1 MRAHGAQGCCCV
13 VPAAMNC
20 SHWRGIG
27 LDDLWLFRRRVARC
41 CSSHWQ
47 RSAGQSDSWS
57 CEHLSTHHA
66 LLLACPPPTAF
77 CGGPTHTG
85 VQPLRCA
92 ARLDGGWRLVDVGC
106 GVPASVVTTS
116 VAIPNWEGSWFA
128 VCPPSHT
135 PNHNSF
141 WLPLIHSCLRFPD
154 AGKGVKTNQQA
165 NFHASSGFAGG
176 SEERLLSVWHGQ
188 RHIRPPMEGVDGRA
202 AGPA

>member
-13 VPAAMNC
+13 VPDATNR

-27 LDDLWLFRRRVARC
+27 LDDPWLFRCRVARC

-106 GVPASVVTTS
+106 GVPAANVMETS
-116 VAIPNWEGSWFA
+116 VAIVPNRAARSGWLGNSPPTSPTITHSTSHYFILGTQGERGENQETQGKLA
-128 VCPPSHT
+128 V
-135 PNHNSF
+135 
-141 WLPLIHSCLRFPD
+141 
-154 AGKGVKTNQQA
+154 
-165 NFHASSGFAGG
+165 
-176 SEERLLSVWHGQ
+176 LSVSS
-188 RHIRPPMEGVDGRA
+188 RRA
-202 AGPA
+202 WAAW